1 MSNYIS
7 LHAKYYK
14 NTDYKKIFE
23 HDFRVSHVTYKLKST
38 NYKNFNYEFEKF
50 DDLSNRKAQILKR
63 KNTKEQGKE
72 NTIVEFVCALGREET
87 EKILAQKNGYEK
99 LQNALKLTMTKI
111 SERYGFTSIFF
122 SFHGD
127 EGYKNGDDNVN
138 NFHAHLCFYNYNF
151 EKEKS
156 VLRTLKKD
164 DFSKFQDLAAKCF
177 QDYGLDY
184 KRGEK
189 KEIKGKDHLE
199 RKYYISA
206 KKLVSQDINQY
217 LEKSS
222 SCAIENS
229 IEKGL
234 FSDKIDNK
242 LLKLNIK
249 KEVFKALKFD
259 IMPLKEKEK
268 IKKFDELKLQNE
280 ALKKENEELQQIKKV
295 AQTMIQDF
303 ENLDNLKKDI
313 LRAEEAN
320 NFLHNKVKEKDL
332 EIEKL
337 SKKMSEYN
345 TTIFNLNN
353 QIQAQKLASKSKDR
367 EIK

>member
-14 NTDYKKIFE
+14 NDDFKKIFE
-23 HDFRVSHVTYKLKST
+23 HDFRLSNVTYKLKSSS
-38 NYKNFNYEFEKF
+38 YQNFNYEFEKF
-50 DDLSNRKAQILKR
+50 EDLSNRKAQILKR
-63 KNTKEQGKE
+63 KNTKAQGKE
-72 NTIVEFVCALGREET
+72 NTIVEFVAALGKEET
-87 EKILAQKNGYEK
+87 EKILKEKNGYEK

-111 SERYGFTSIFF
+111 SEKYGFTSIFF

-127 EGYKNGDDNVN
+127 EGYKNGADNVN

-177 QDYGLDY
+177 QDCGLDY

-189 KEIKGKDHLE
+189 KEVKGKDHLE

-229 IEKGL
+229 TEKKL
-234 FSDKIDNK
+234 FSEKIDNK
-242 LLKLNIK
+242 LLKQNIK
-249 KEVFKALKFD
+249 KEVLKALKYD
-259 IMPLKEKEK
+259 IMPQSEKDK

-280 ALKKENEELQQIKKV
+280 ALKKENEELQKIKKV
-295 AQTMIQDF
+295 AETMITDF
-303 ENLDNLKKDI
+303 ENLEDIKKDL
-313 LRAEEAN
+313 LRAEQAN
-320 NFLHNKVKEKDL
+320 NVLHKKLEEKDQ

-337 SKKMSEYN
+337 EKKMGEQN
-345 TTIFNLNN
+345 TIISNLNN
-353 QIQAQKLASKSKDR
+353 QISAQKMSQKNKNRDR
-367 EIK
+367 

>member
-72 NTIVEFVCALGREET
+72 NTLVEFVCALGREET

-99 LQNALKLTMTKI
+99 LQNALKLTMEKI

-177 QDYGLDY
+177 QDCGLDY

-222 SCAIENS
+222 SCVIENS
-229 IEKGL
+229 TEKGL
-234 FSDKIDNK
+234 FSEKIDNK
-242 LLKLNIK
+242 LLKQNIK
-249 KEVFKALKFD
+249 KEVLKALKFD
-259 IMPLKEKEK
+259 IMPQFEKDK
-268 IKKFDELKLQNE
+268 IKKYDELLLQNQ
-280 ALKKENEELQQIKKV
+280 ALKKEVHELQEIKKV
-295 AQTMIQDF
+295 AETMITDF
-303 ENLDNLKKDI
+303 ENIEDIKKDL
-313 LRAEEAN
+313 LRAEQAN
-320 NFLHNKVKEKDL
+320 EILHKKIEEKDK

-337 SKKMSEYN
+337 EKKMGEQN

-353 QIQAQKLASKSKDR
+353 QISAQKMSQKNKDR
-367 EIK
+367 ER